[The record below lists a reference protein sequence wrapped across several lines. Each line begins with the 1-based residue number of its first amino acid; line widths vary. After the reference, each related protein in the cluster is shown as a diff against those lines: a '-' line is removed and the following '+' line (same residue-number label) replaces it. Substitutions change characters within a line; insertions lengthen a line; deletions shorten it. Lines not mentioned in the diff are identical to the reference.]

1 MQDLRELERALA
13 LQSEAARLRLGYIE
27 AARMRQERLRVA
39 SEMAVLG
46 EAVSAVEV
54 LREML
59 PEQKLISPELLLPPR
74 REPARMQVEFGARAE
89 QEDKEQHPS
98 E

>member
-1 MQDLRELERALA
+1 
-13 LQSEAARLRLGYIE
+13 
-27 AARMRQERLRVA
+27 MRQERLRVA

-59 PEQKLISPELLLPPR
+59 PAQQPISPELLLPR
-74 REPARMQVEFGARAE
+74 RLEPMRVQVEFVVRPE
-89 QEDKEQHPS
+89 QGDGQRRHNG
-98 E
+98 